1 MKEIQ
6 KHKRGGNIRGWV
18 SGWRMKREE
27 RGKGGKE
34 KEKNETRKKRR
45 RKRGKGELA
54 SAQTLT
60 FFWVLIFL
68 HRVSL
73 LLSLSLSQPLRHS
86 ASLSKFL
93 FILFTFF
100 VPSHVS
106 GFQSAG
112 TSGQARSLSRDMF
125 TQKAPLHHPSH
136 QSPLA
141 IPASGVWGIPGL
153 QARHSKST
161 STHLECF

>member
-6 KHKRGGNIRGWV
+6 KHKRGGNIWGWV

-45 RKRGKGELA
+45 RKRGKGGLA
-54 SAQTLT
+54 SAQTFDL
-60 FFWVLIFL
+60 FLVLIFL

-100 VPSHVS
+100 VLSHVS

-112 TSGQARSLSRDMF
+112 TSGRARSLSRDMF